1 MVWNISTNLWKGD
14 RNLKSVF
21 SKILIGFL
29 IVVGLVVLVGGIS
42 IYEMSSIESAN
53 KLVDDVN
60 IEISEINFT
69 ELTLKNAVFTK
80 DQVTFDKTISNFKKI
95 ATDINAILP
104 NFSGKVRSDLEQD
117 ISTLDGVV
125 KDAANAD
132 LKNFSAQKYAK
143 FSEALKNLNSSLSS
157 TVKALRSD
165 QIGEMDRV
173 RMTLIILSVVSAG
186 IALVIA
192 LFIAKILTTPIKLAM
207 VLIEKM
213 TNGVLNVKMD
223 AVKSKDE
230 IGKIANSIEKLR
242 NILKQ
247 TIAIG
252 INASKETFT
261 GIEKLES
268 ALKEVS
274 KNLNNASQELDSL
287 SGDVTDNSAS
297 LEEINASLEELAST
311 SDTNSKA
318 AQEMAEHGEKIEE
331 EINKDYKL
339 VMDTV
344 ERADKTRKVS
354 ETAKE
359 SLNRLHKLSENIGA
373 IIETV
378 DSIADQTNLLALN
391 AAIEAA
397 RAGEAGKGFAVV
409 ADEIRKLAEESATA
423 TGKIAETLGEVS
435 QEVANSLDVVQKA
448 ANMSTETSEGVKEVL
463 SSFDLLKDVVLKL
476 QQSVQNV
483 AASSEEQAAGSEEM
497 SAGST
502 KLAEL
507 LNKSSEVLQNINA
520 TFEEINASIEEA
532 YASVKPVEK
541 SSSKLDKELG
551 FFKM

>member
-1 MVWNISTNLWKGD
+1 M
-14 RNLKSVF
+14 KSVF

-42 IYEMSSIESAN
+42 IYEMSSIENAN
-53 KLVDDVN
+53 QLVD
-60 IEISEINFT
+60 EINDKVSEINSA
-69 ELTLKNAVFTK
+69 ELTLKDAVFAK
-80 DQVTFDKTISNFKKI
+80 DRVTFDKTISNFKKI
-95 ATDINAILP
+95 ATDINVILP
-104 NFSGKVRSDLEQD
+104 NFSGKVKSDLEQD
-117 ISTLDGVV
+117 ISTLDKVV

-173 RMTLIILSVVSAG
+173 RMTLIILSVISVVVTLI
-186 IALVIA
+186 IAF
-192 LFIAKILTTPIKLAM
+192 FIAKMLATPVKLAM
-207 VLIEKM
+207 TLVENM
-213 TNGVLNVKMD
+213 SNGVLNVKMD

-247 TIAIG
+247 TIAVG
-252 INASKETFT
+252 INASKETFA
-261 GIEKLES
+261 GVEKLES

-274 KNLNNASQELDSL
+274 KNLNDASQELDSL
-287 SGDVTDNSAS
+287 SSDITNNSAS

-318 AQEMAEHGEKIEE
+318 AQEMSENGEKIED

-339 VMDTV
+339 IEDTV
-344 ERADKTRKVS
+344 ERADKTREVS
-354 ETAKE
+354 ETAKG
-359 SLNRLHKLSENIGA
+359 SLNNLHKLSENIST

-378 DSIADQTNLLALN
+378 NSIANQTNLLALN

-397 RAGEAGKGFAVV
+397 RAGDAGKGFAVV
-409 ADEIRKLAEESATA
+409 ADEIRKLAEESTAA
-423 TGKIAETLGEVS
+423 TGKIGETLGEVS

-448 ANMSTETSEGVKEVL
+448 ASMSTETSEGVKEVL

-476 QQSVQNV
+476 QQSVQSV

-507 LNKSSEVLQNINA
+507 LNKSSEVLQNLNA
-520 TFEEINASIEEA
+520 TFEEINASVEEA
-532 YASVKPVEK
+532 YASVEPVEK
-541 SSSKLDKELG
+541 SSNELDKKLK
-551 FFKM
+551 FFKV